1 MSVIDILSNG
11 NYIVVNKK
19 IASDLGLYEAILLG
33 ELASE
38 HKYWS
43 NTEKLEDGFFYS
55 TVEKI
60 KENTTLSKDQQRSA
74 MNTLKEKGIVTV
86 ILKGI
91 PAKRYIR
98 INEDAVIPYILDKFV
113 QNGLTSSYQT
123 SDQVV
128 VKHDSKLSENTTTS
142 CRETEQQVVGKYVG
156 NNNNNNNNNKQE
168 SKKES
173 IKERKHS
180 GYDEILAEIPDDA
193 LRETYL
199 DYIKMRK
206 MIKAPMTDRALR
218 MLIGKVEQL
227 EPGNTERQKLLLD
240 TAILNNWKSV
250 YPLKDNQTR
259 SYGRTAEDKNAGYC
273 INPNEDSLDDLFT

>member
-38 HKYWS
+38 HKYWA
-43 NTEKLEDGFFYS
+43 NIEKLEDGFFYS
-55 TVEKI
+55 TVENI
-60 KENTTLSKDQQRSA
+60 KENTTLSEKQQRSA

-91 PAKRYIR
+91 PAKRFVR
-98 INEDAVIPYILDKFV
+98 INEDKAIPYILDNKL
-113 QNGLTSSYQT
+113 QNGGTSS
-123 SDQVV
+123 
-128 VKHDSKLSENTTTS
+128 SKME
-142 CRETEQQVVGKYVG
+142 EQDAPKRQI

-180 GYDEILAEIPDDA
+180 GYDEILATIADDN
-193 LRETYL
+193 LRDTYL
-199 DYIKMRK
+199 EYIKMRK
-206 MIKAPMTDRALR
+206 MIKAPMTDRALQ
-218 MLIGKVEQL
+218 MLINKVEQL

-259 SYGRTAEDKNAGYC
+259 SYGRTAEEKNAGYC
-273 INPNEDSLDDLFT
+273 INPNEDSLDDLFP

>member
-1 MSVIDILSNG
+1 MSVIDILSSG

-19 IASDLGLYEAILLG
+19 IASELGLCEAILLG

-43 NTEKLEDGFFYS
+43 NTENLEDGFFYS
-55 TVEKI
+55 TVENI
-60 KENTTLSKDQQRSA
+60 KENTTLSKDQQRNA

-91 PAKRYIR
+91 PAKRYVR

-128 VKHDSKLSENTTTS
+128 GKHDSKLSENTTAS
-142 CRETEQQVVGKYVG
+142 CRKTRQQVVGKYG
-156 NNNNNNNNNKQE
+156 GNNKQE

-180 GYDEILAEIPDDA
+180 GYDEILATIADDN
-193 LRETYL
+193 LRDTYL
-199 DYIKMRK
+199 EYIKMRK
-206 MIKAPMTDRALR
+206 MIKAPMTDRALQ
-218 MLIGKVEQL
+218 MLINKVEQL

-259 SYGRTAEDKNAGYC
+259 SYGRTAEEKNAGYC
-273 INPNEDSLDDLFT
+273 INPNEDSLDDLFP